1 MKLNHRERRFVI
13 GGLFAATLFGV
24 AQFIVLPRW
33 ERIKSGS
40 GGLFQAEKE
49 LRSDRELIAAKQIRE
64 QEAALR
70 ARLDEQNR
78 RLLSAPDANQAGA
91 EFQTWLAAGAAQQQ
105 LGFVRSEFLA
115 PVVVGDKYVRI
126 PVRLELTGRITQ
138 ITQFLASIT
147 TSDRIVAIEELDLSS
162 SSDKEK
168 RIHCGLVAAALM
180 AKGNKK

>member
-1 MKLNHRERRFVI
+1 MRLNHRERKIVI
-13 GGLFAATLFGV
+13 GGLFAATLFAV
-24 AQFIVLPRW
+24 APFVVLPRW
-33 ERIKSGS
+33 DRVKSGS
-40 GGLFQAEKE
+40 ESLFQAEKE

-70 ARLDEQNR
+70 ARLDEQYG

-115 PVVVGDKYVRI
+115 PMVVGDKYVRI

-138 ITQFLASIT
+138 ITQFLSF
-147 TSDRIVAIEELDLSS
+147 
-162 SSDKEK
+162 
-168 RIHCGLVAAALM
+168 
-180 AKGNKK
+180 

>member
-1 MKLNHRERRFVI
+1 MRLSHRERKFVI
-13 GGLFAATLFGV
+13 GGL
-24 AQFIVLPRW
+24 IV
-33 ERIKSGS
+33 
-40 GGLFQAEKE
+40 
-49 LRSDRELIAAKQIRE
+49 AAKQLRE
-64 QEAALR
+64 QEAVLR

-115 PVVVGDKYVRI
+115 PVAVGNKYLRI

-147 TSDRIVAIEELDLSS
+147 NSDRMVAIEELDLTSS
-162 SSDKEK
+162 GDKEK

-180 AKGNKK
+180 AKAK

>member
-1 MKLNHRERRFVI
+1 MMLQQREKKFVI
-13 GGLFAATLFGV
+13 GALVAALLFAV
-24 AQFIVLPRW
+24 AQFLVLPRW
-33 ERIKSGS
+33 DRAESGWGS
-40 GGLFQAEKE
+40 LFQAQKE
-49 LRSDRELIAAKQIRE
+49 LRSDLELIAAKQLRE
-64 QEAALR
+64 QDAALR
-70 ARLDEQNR
+70 TRLDEQNR

-115 PVVVGDKYVRI
+115 PVIVGDKYVRI

-147 TSDRIVAIEELDLSS
+147 TSDRMVAIDELDLRSS
-162 SSDKEK
+162 GDKEK

-180 AKGNKK
+180 AKPR